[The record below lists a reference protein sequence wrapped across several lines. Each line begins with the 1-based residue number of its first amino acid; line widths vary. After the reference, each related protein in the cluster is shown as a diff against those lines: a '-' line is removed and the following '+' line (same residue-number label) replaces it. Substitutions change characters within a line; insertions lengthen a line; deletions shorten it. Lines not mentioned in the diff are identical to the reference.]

1 MGGGKETPRQKM
13 IGMMYLVLTA
23 LLALNISK
31 SVLIG
36 YIRVNES
43 MERSRDNL
51 AENNKRISEAFQKSL
66 DGNTGAK
73 PYYQRSLEAQKMFDE
88 TVKYIEEVK
97 KYVIL
102 KTEKP
107 ENPKS
112 VDTMQLKHTGNY
124 DNYDDPGYA
133 LLGSE
138 PSSPITGSLTAT
150 ELRGKLEK
158 LSNDLIAMVDK
169 MQKTDGEHLFPADY
183 ENLKKKLND
192 LKPHSSGEIEDG
204 LKMTWE
210 IENIYHLP
218 MAAVVANLS
227 KMQVEVKNAEAEVLQ
242 VFSAASG
249 KLSIKPD
256 KLVAKVVAPAKY
268 VQAGQEYTAD
278 IFLSAAFS
286 KLGEGDMEV
295 LLGVDSAAAKA
306 MVGPS
311 GKSLPIV
318 DGLGKYKTGTSAQ
331 GDQTFKGSIRF
342 KKPDG
347 TYEVYPFEETYKVA
361 PPSVAISADQ
371 MNVFYAGVVNPVSA
385 SAAGISPA
393 DILVNPSGAGV
404 KYTQKGPGK
413 YEFTFTGTGTCN
425 IVVSAKTK
433 DGVKPQGPPI
443 AFRVKPL
450 PPPVASVGG
459 KFGTVDMKKSELSA
473 IGGVGANAPG
483 FDFKANYIVMSF
495 DVTGS
500 IKGQTKFTSCTG
512 NNLNAEAKAIL
523 SAAGTGS
530 KIFFDN
536 IRVKKP
542 DGQIVSNVPGVTIK
556 IKN

>member
-51 AENNKRISEAFQKSL
+51 SENNKRISEAFQKSL

-73 PYYQRSLEAQKMFDE
+73 PYFLRSQEAQKMFDGMI
-88 TVKYIEEVK
+88 TYIEDIK
-97 KYVIL
+97 KHVIA
-102 KTEKP
+102 KTEKY

-112 VDTMQLKHTGNY
+112 ADTVHLKYTGNY
-124 DNYDDPGYA
+124 DNYDDPGYT

-138 PSSPITGSLTAT
+138 PSSPITGPLTAT
-150 ELRGKLEK
+150 ELKGKMDK
-158 LSNDLIAMVDK
+158 LADDLIAMIDK
-169 MQKTDGEHLFPADY
+169 MQKTEGEHLFPADY
-183 ENLKKKLND
+183 ENLKKKLQD
-192 LKPHSSGEIEDG
+192 LKPHSSGEVEDG
-204 LKMTWE
+204 IKMTWE

-218 MAAVVANLS
+218 MAAVVANMS
-227 KMQVEVKNAEAEVLQ
+227 KLQVEVKNAEAEVLQ

-295 LLGVDSAAAKA
+295 LIGVDSAAAKA
-306 MVGPS
+306 MTGPS

-318 DGLGKYKTGTSAQ
+318 DGLGKYKIGTSSQ

-347 TYEVYPFEETYKVA
+347 TYEIYPFEETYKVA
-361 PPSVAISADQ
+361 PPSVAVSADQ
-371 MNVFYAGVVNPVSA
+371 MNVFYSGVVNPVSA

-393 DILVNPSGAGV
+393 DIMVSPAGAGA
-404 KYTQKGPGK
+404 KYVQTGPGK
-413 YEFTFTGTGTCN
+413 YEFTFSGTGECAIT
-425 IVVSAKTK
+425 VSAKTK

-443 AFRVKPL
+443 KFRVKPL

-459 KFGTVDMKKSELSA
+459 KFGTVDMKKSELSS

-512 NNLNAEAKAIL
+512 NNLNAEARNIL
-523 SAAGTGS
+523 AQAGTGA